1 MAKQKAPDAIQKQF
15 NKIQHK
21 PGEAVYFTWLGC
33 KKYGY
38 VIRTKETNWGIQ
50 YTIDSEGTKYP
61 CGIQIKTH
69 KTTYTTGCIN
79 HDETRA
85 LGQQEL
91 VTRIQT
97 GHSST
102 YSEIFRDTRREND
115 ESRDDVATSKRL
127 STQNSKRTKSTDVRS
142 ETKNVVKPSAKGVRG
157 NNSTKRGNTE
167 LDTAIQKQRDFL
179 NGFVS
184 KEV

>member
-1 MAKQKAPDAIQKQF
+1 MAKQKAPDTIQKQF

-21 PGEAVYFTWLGC
+21 PGEAVFFTWLGC

-50 YTIDSEGTKYP
+50 YTVDSEGTKYP

-69 KTTYTTGCIN
+69 KTTYTTGIIN
-79 HDETRA
+79 HDETRS

-102 YSEIFRDTRREND
+102 YSEIFRDTGRPTN
-115 ESRDDVATSKRL
+115 ESRSNTSTNERL
-127 STQNSKRTKSTDVRS
+127 STQNSKGTKSTGSKSKPKD
-142 ETKNVVKPSAKGVRG
+142 VVKPISNRVHGS
-157 NNSTKRGNTE
+157 NTKKRENTE

-179 NGFVS
+179 SGFV
-184 KEV
+184 KKD

>member
-1 MAKQKAPDAIQKQF
+1 MAKQKAPDTIQKQF

-21 PGEAVYFTWLGC
+21 PGEAVFFTWLGC

-50 YTIDSEGTKYP
+50 YTVDSEGTKYP

-69 KTTYTTGCIN
+69 KTTYTTGIIN
-79 HDETRA
+79 HDETRL

-102 YSEIFRDTRREND
+102 YSEIFRDTRRPEN
-115 ESRDDVATSKRL
+115 ESRDDIATSKHV
-127 STQNSKRTKSTDVRS
+127 STKNSKGTKSTGAG
-142 ETKNVVKPSAKGVRG
+142 TKTKDVVKPSAKGVRG
-157 NNSTKRGNTE
+157 NDTTKRGNIE

-179 NGFVS
+179 SGFV
-184 KEV
+184 KKD

>member
-1 MAKQKAPDAIQKQF
+1 MAKQKAPDTIQKQF
-15 NKIQHK
+15 NKIQYK
-21 PGEAVYFTWLGC
+21 PGEAVFFTWLGC

-69 KTTYTTGCIN
+69 KTAYTTGCIN

-91 VTRIQT
+91 ITRIQT

-102 YSEIFRDTRREND
+102 YSEIFRDSRRSEN
-115 ESRDDVATSKRL
+115 ESRNDIAASKHV
-127 STQNSKRTKSTDVRS
+127 STQNNKRTKSTGVKSKTKDDVKS
-142 ETKNVVKPSAKGVRG
+142 SSKGVRR
-157 NNSTKRGNTE
+157 NDTTKRGNIE
-167 LDTAIQKQRDFL
+167 LDDAIQKQRDFL
-179 NGFVS
+179 NGFV
-184 KEV
+184 KKD

>member
-1 MAKQKAPDAIQKQF
+1 MAKQKAPDTIQKQF
-15 NKIQHK
+15 NKIQYN
-21 PGEAVYFTWLGC
+21 PGDAVFFTWLGL

-38 VIRTKETNWGIQ
+38 VIRTKTTNWGVQ
-50 YTIDSEGTKYP
+50 YTVDSEGTKYP

-102 YSEIFRDTRREND
+102 YSEIFRDTRRSDN
-115 ESRDDVATSKRL
+115 ESGSNSATSGRVYT
-127 STQNSKRTKSTDVRS
+127 SNSDGTKSTGAGS
-142 ETKNVVKPSAKGVRG
+142 KTKDVVKPSANGMHG
-157 NNSTKRGNTE
+157 NNTKKRGNTE
-167 LDTAIQKQRDFL
+167 LDDAIRKQRDFL
-179 NGFVS
+179 SGFV
-184 KEV
+184 KKD